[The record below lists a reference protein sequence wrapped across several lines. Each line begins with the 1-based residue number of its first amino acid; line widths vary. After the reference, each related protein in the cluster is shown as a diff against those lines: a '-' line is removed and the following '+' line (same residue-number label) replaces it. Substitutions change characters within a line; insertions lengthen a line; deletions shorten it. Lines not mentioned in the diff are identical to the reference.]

1 MTVISYK
8 TKQKPA
14 VQKAVCHA
22 IEWVGPKQTSYAELA
37 RIAHCSS
44 SDCRYAI
51 LDLLD
56 KGHII
61 RTKTKGYAGAT
72 RGNRYMYELTESG
85 KEYMQIPEKQPPKI
99 DPSLFEEA

>member
-1 MTVISYK
+1 MTTISYK

-14 VQKAVCHA
+14 VQKAVCKA
-22 IEWVGPKQTSYAELA
+22 IEWVGPQQTSYAELA
-37 RIAHCSS
+37 RIAHCTS

-61 RTKTKGYAGAT
+61 RIKTKGYAGAT
-72 RGNRYMYELTESG
+72 RGNRYAYELTESG
-85 KEYMQIPEKQPPKI
+85 KEYMQIPEKKPPEI
-99 DPSLFEEA
+99 DPSLFEE

>member
-1 MTVISYK
+1 MATISYT

-37 RIAHCSS
+37 RIAHCTS

-51 LDLLD
+51 LDLIES
-56 KGHII
+56 GHII

-72 RGNRYMYELTESG
+72 RGNRYMYKLTESG
-85 KEYMQIPEKQPPKI
+85 KKFMQVPEPEPPHI
-99 DPSLFEEA
+99 EPGLFEE

>member
-1 MTVISYK
+1 MTVISYT
-8 TKQKPA
+8 TKQKPS

-22 IEWVGPKQTSYAELA
+22 IDWVGAKQTSYAELA
-37 RIAHCSS
+37 KIAHCTS

-51 LDLLD
+51 LDLID

-61 RTKTKGYAGAT
+61 RIKTKGYAGAT

-85 KEYMQIPEKQPPKI
+85 RTFMKVPEPTPPHI
-99 DPSLFEEA
+99 APGLFED